1 MGGPIQEV
9 AEWGSEQ
16 RPVCLKWTRKK
27 GERLLITPMKSN
39 KKGPLIVLAIVVIA
53 AALSLLLQDRTRPI
67 AIAFV
72 GFTNVAEKTFALF
85 VATNTTSRTL
95 RYYQHLEQW
104 SESGWPSDSAW
115 LPASDIPAVEVLPHQ
130 SFRIHVLPP
139 AGSEAPWRVSLM
151 CSLHAHSRLGK
162 LRWRVANWFYNTRRF
177 TAIGRAIDKGP
188 TGFLVTGPEMRN
200 ERQTAKPQVVPVRAA
215 E

>member
-1 MGGPIQEV
+1 MIEGWQRTASNHLEWTQED
-9 AEWGSEQ
+9 
-16 RPVCLKWTRKK
+16 
-27 GERLLITPMKSN
+27 GEHLLITPTMKSN
-39 KKGPLIVLAIVVIA
+39 RKRSLIVLAIVVIA
-53 AALSLLLQDRTRPI
+53 AALLLILPQDRTRSI
-67 AIAFV
+67 TIAFV

-85 VATNTTSRTL
+85 VATNTNSRTL
-95 RYYQHLEQW
+95 RYYQHLEQM

-188 TGFLVTGPEMRN
+188 NGFLVTGPEIRN
-200 ERQTAKPQVVPVRAA
+200 EQQTAKPQVPVRAVQ
-215 E
+215 